1 MSDMEAAIKPKS
13 DQLNAD
19 DLISG
24 PRTITITAVNVRPGA
39 EQPVSVRFEG
49 DNGKPWRP
57 CKSMCRVMV
66 MAWGADSSQY
76 AGQSVTLFRD
86 PRVTWG
92 GMEVG
97 GIRISA
103 MTGIDRD
110 LSAVLTKSKSK
121 REMVTIKRL
130 TKPTKPAAYSPPSG
144 TVTGGVAYRIGPTQY
159 DDLSEWLARA
169 QNIMAGQHAERFLTD
184 HADLLD
190 AMAAG
195 DEFEQ
200 QAARQIREMGQ

>member
-1 MSDMEAAIKPKS
+1 MSDMSAAIKPKS

-19 DLISG
+19 DLIAG
-24 PRTITITAVNVRPGA
+24 PRTITITGVDVRPGA
-39 EQPVSVRFEG
+39 DQPVSVRFEG
-49 DNGKPWRP
+49 DNGKPWKP

-97 GIRISA
+97 GIRIAA

-130 TKPTKPAAYSPPSG
+130 TKPTKPAAVSPPSE
-144 TVTGGVAYRIGPTQY
+144 TVEGGGIVYRIGAKHFDT
-159 DDLSEWLARA
+159 LSEWMAMA
-169 QNIMAGQHAERFLTD
+169 SKIMATDRADAFLAA

-195 DEFEQ
+195 DEFER
-200 QAARQIREMGQ
+200 QAAKQIRGE